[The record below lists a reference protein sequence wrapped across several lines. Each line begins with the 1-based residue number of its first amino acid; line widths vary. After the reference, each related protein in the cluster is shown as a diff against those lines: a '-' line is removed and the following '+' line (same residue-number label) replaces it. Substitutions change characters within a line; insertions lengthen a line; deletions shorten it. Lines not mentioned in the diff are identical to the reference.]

1 MGISK
6 TDHFTS
12 RQNTLAQQFKALS
25 HPARIAI
32 VEYLRR
38 VNSCICSDLVEEI
51 PLAQSTVSLHLREL
65 KNAGIIKGSIEG
77 NSLCYCLNEAV
88 LNELREY
95 ISDILNKISGK
106 TECC

>member
-6 TDHFTS
+6 TDCFTD
-12 RQNTLAQQFKALS
+12 RQNALAQQFKALS

-32 VEYLRR
+32 VEHILR